1 MAKSPAIAAEDSP
14 DSNNTTQQTEPHCLI
29 EVRQELD
36 LDQGAGLVP
45 DAIRITG
52 GDLESVTTG
61 LEIGVISQPAPSDID
76 PITVESFKLVAKA
89 YFFGRD
95 KTDGGV

>member
-1 MAKSPAIAAEDSP
+1 MAKSPAVAAQDSP
-14 DSNNTTQQTEPHCLI
+14 NNGDTAQQTEPQSLM
-29 EVRQELD
+29 EVWQQLD
-36 LDQGAGLVP
+36 LDRGAGLVP
-45 DAIRITG
+45 DPVRVAG
-52 GDLESVTTG
+52 GDLEGVTTG
-61 LEIGVISQPAPSDID
+61 LEIGVISQPAPSDFD